1 MTEAKWYLDTIERI
15 ANQTEHVMQD
25 IAETLPQERPEI
37 NEQISQSVNIPIL
50 TSKMG
55 TEGEY
60 VASYCRNRALVIQ
73 ITYQSSTRQQ

>member
-15 ANQTEHVMQD
+15 ANQ
-25 IAETLPQERPEI
+25 TLPQERPEI

-60 VASYCRNRALVIQ
+60 VASYCGNRALVIQ
-73 ITYQSSTRQQ
+73 ITY